1 MLLSALTM
9 LNFVL
14 VFVSG
19 SVFVDIIDD
28 EVKGT
33 KKRVATMS
41 VDSESKEPI
50 IFGESSIKGM
60 NTLYYKKTNQ
70 VLSMFTEKNVS
81 CFPFCERYQKFRK
94 LQDRKPRSRR

>member
-1 MLLSALTM
+1 M

-33 KKRVATMS
+33 TKRVATMS

-50 IFGESSIKGM
+50 IFGESSIKGII
-60 NTLYYKKTNQ
+60 
-70 VLSMFTEKNVS
+70 
-81 CFPFCERYQKFRK
+81 
-94 LQDRKPRSRR
+94 